1 MNVLIVDDSRANR
14 MVLQKYMKEFGFE
27 TLEAESGLDA
37 IWRLKEKAVIN
48 VITVDY
54 NMPKMTGIQ
63 FVRLVREK
71 PELSAIPILMI
82 TSENTEERQNEAF
95 EAGANAFIVKP
106 FTREIIAETLNSLGI
121 ETKKA

>member
-37 IWRLKEKAVIN
+37 IWRLKEKAAIN

>member
-1 MNVLIVDDSRANR
+1 

>member
-1 MNVLIVDDSRANR
+1 
-14 MVLQKYMKEFGFE
+14 MVLQKYMRDFGFE
-27 TLEAESGLDA
+27 TVEAESGLDA
-37 IWRLKEKAVIN
+37 IWTLKQTSGIN

-71 PELSAIPILMI
+71 PEFSAIPILMI
-82 TSENTEERQNEAF
+82 TSENSQERQDEAF

-106 FTREIIAETLNSLGI
+106 FTREMIAETLTSLGI
-121 ETKKA
+121 ETKKS